1 MTLEQIAD
9 FLKTMAHTL
18 AAASNTIIRINSQ
31 VELLRSDLH
40 AAINE
45 IQELNERL
53 NANDRIERECR

>member
-1 MTLEQIAD
+1 MTLEQIVD

>member
-9 FLKTMAHTL
+9 LLKTMAHTL
-18 AAASNTIIRINSQ
+18 AAATNTIVRVNSQ

-40 AAINE
+40 AARNE

-53 NANDRIERECR
+53 DANDRIGRECR

>member
-18 AAASNTIIRINSQ
+18 AAATNTIVRVNSQ

-40 AAINE
+40 AARNE
-45 IQELNERL
+45 IQKLNDRL
-53 NANDRIERECR
+53 DANDRIERECR

>member
-9 FLKTMAHTL
+9 LLKTMAHTL
-18 AAASNTIIRINSQ
+18 AAATNTIVRVNSQ

-40 AAINE
+40 AARNE

-53 NANDRIERECR
+53 DANDRIETGVS